1 MEIVHQR
8 WKMLDAMESN
18 PKGNSNF
25 ATKVISTE
33 NLEKK
38 CKRSEKEESDSFLFQ
53 VFNLGDFFKVT
64 FLGKLLDF

>member
-1 MEIVHQR
+1 M
-8 WKMLDAMESN
+8 
-18 PKGNSNF
+18 GNSNF
-25 ATKVISTE
+25 ATKVISKE
-33 NLEKK
+33 NVEKK